1 MHYSSRVEFVVG
13 YWSPLPP
20 NKQSE
25 ISENIAENNGGGI
38 HAVSST
44 IDFIQ
49 SYVNIDSNTA
59 NTNGGGVYLQQGSK
73 LYLYKKELEMLAND
87 PYVKV
92 MINNNLAQYG
102 GGIFVAD
109 DTESGACG
117 EGATETD
124 ATRTIFAD
132 CFIQTFKLYGFSSKH
147 KNYFNTFMFNN
158 TATQSYHLRRSV
170 GQVYSKS
177 KC

>member
-1 MHYSSRVEFVVG
+1 M
-13 YWSPLPP
+13 
-20 NKQSE
+20 
-25 ISENIAENNGGGI
+25 
-38 HAVSST
+38 
-44 IDFIQ
+44 
-49 SYVNIDSNTA
+49 
-59 NTNGGGVYLQQGSK
+59 YLQQGSK
-73 LYLYKKELEMLAND
+73 LYLYKNELETLAND
-87 PYVKV
+87 PLELYVKL

-117 EGATETD
+117 GGATETD

-132 CFIQTFKLYGFSSKH
+132 CFIQTFKSYSFSSKH
-147 KNYFNTFMFNN
+147 VNYFNTFMFNN
-158 TATQSYHLRRSV
+158 TYGYPVWSRHLRRSV